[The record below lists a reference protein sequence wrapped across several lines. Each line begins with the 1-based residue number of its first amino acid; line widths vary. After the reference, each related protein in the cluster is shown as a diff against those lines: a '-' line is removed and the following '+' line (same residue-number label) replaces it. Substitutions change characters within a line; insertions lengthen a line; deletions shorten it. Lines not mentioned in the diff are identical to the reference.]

1 MISFFI
7 QGVQPLLDG
16 VIDYLPNPSEVDNFA
31 IDSSKS
37 KVNDEGE
44 EIPYK
49 VTFLIEKNLV

>member
-1 MISFFI
+1 M
-7 QGVQPLLDG
+7 
-16 VIDYLPNPSEVDNFA
+16 IDYLPNPSEVDNFA

-49 VTFLIEKNLV
+49 VTFLIEKNLIRH